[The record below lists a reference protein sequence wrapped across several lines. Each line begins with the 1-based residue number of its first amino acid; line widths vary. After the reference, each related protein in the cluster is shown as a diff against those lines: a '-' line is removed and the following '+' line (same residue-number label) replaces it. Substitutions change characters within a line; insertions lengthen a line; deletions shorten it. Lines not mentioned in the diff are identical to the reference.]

1 MASVWGGRGSRHAE
15 ENSSPHSDG
24 VRPPLTGP
32 GPRSRAAAVNVA
44 RWLAVLLGLIL
55 MAAGSVAGAL
65 KVTPLQTV
73 TVAGQ
78 VIKVGSTAPNLH
90 LSGPGEVDL
99 FGQSLPTVPH
109 FAGPVRPRLQLAQ
122 ITINSELTNFVE
134 GSKAS
139 SAERILGARLASGW
153 LHYFVWESVIA
164 GAGALVLVGAVAG
177 WRRIPHRTTVK
188 LLAAGLLV
196 TEAINIGAIVVTA
209 YHAQGAL
216 RRVTSLSQLVG
227 SEPPVPHL
235 KKKARPLPDI
245 QAVVLGDST
254 AAGEGLSL
262 VSHPSRLE
270 RVCGRSSDAYA
281 QDLAS
286 VNGWRVLNLACS
298 GATIRH
304 GLLGSQHRHGITIP
318 SQIASAER
326 ASNASVVIV
335 SIGAND
341 LGWAQMLAYCA
352 AAPRCDDRATTAYFQ
367 QQLASFSKD
376 YLELLSRLAALP
388 SHPHV
393 IINRYYNPFGAQ
405 PQCLASLGYTPAK
418 LSVIDSR
425 LNALNT
431 VLIKG
436 AAQFGFT
443 SPQPDFQGHG
453 LCTAQS
459 YVQGTTSPAPFH
471 PTALGQLAIALADQ
485 AVLRTQ
491 G

>member
-1 MASVWGGRGSRHAE
+1 MRW
-15 ENSSPHSDG
+15 PI
-24 VRPPLTGP
+24 
-32 GPRSRAAAVNVA
+32 PRSRVVAAAAA
-44 RWLAVLLGLIL
+44 RWLAILAVLVVV
-55 MAAGSVAGAL
+55 AAGSIAAAL

-78 VIKVGSTAPNLH
+78 VIKVGSTAPGLDF
-90 LSGPGEVDL
+90 SGPGEVDL
-99 FGQSLPTVPH
+99 FGQSLPTTLR

-122 ITINSELTNFVE
+122 ISINSELTNFVE
-134 GSKAS
+134 GSKA
-139 SAERILGARLASGW
+139 AGVERILGARLADGW
-153 LHYFVWESVIA
+153 AHYFAWESVIA
-164 GAGALVLVGAVAG
+164 GTGALVLAGAVAG
-177 WRRIPHRTTVK
+177 WRRLPHRTTLK
-188 LLAAGLLV
+188 LLAAGLVV
-196 TEAINIGAIVVTA
+196 TEAINAGAIVVTA
-209 YHAQGAL
+209 SHARGAL
-216 RRVTSLSQLVG
+216 RQVSSLNQLVG
-227 SEPPVPHL
+227 SQPPVPHL

-254 AAGEGLSL
+254 AAGLGLSPI
-262 VSHPSRLE
+262 SHPTRLE
-270 RVCGRSSDAYA
+270 RACGRSSDAYA

-304 GLLGSQHRHGITIP
+304 GLLGPQHQHGMTIP
-318 SQIASAER
+318 SQLASAVR

-341 LGWAQMLAYCA
+341 LGWAQMLGYCA

-393 IINRYYNPFGAQ
+393 IINRYYNPFGTQ
-405 PQCLASLGYTPAK
+405 PQCLQDLGYTPAK
-418 LSVIDSR
+418 LTVIDSR

-431 VLIKG
+431 VLAKG
-436 AAQFGFT
+436 AAEFGFT
-443 SPQPDFQGHG
+443 SPQPDFAGHQ
-453 LCTAQS
+453 LCTEQS
-459 YVQGTTSPAPFH
+459 YVQGLSAPAPFH